1 VVSWGVML
9 KDAQHLRVVAQAPW
23 LLLPG
28 VFVVITVLGFNFVGD
43 GIRDAVDPYA
53 R

>member
-1 VVSWGVML
+1 
-9 KDAQHLRVVAQAPW
+9 
-23 LLLPG
+23 LLVPG
-28 VFVVITVLGFNFVGD
+28 AFVVITVLGFNFVGD